1 MKYFHCCIF
10 AYGQTGSGKSYSMI
24 NYGNNKGIVP
34 ISCEEIF
41 NTINQNKVPNLYFVV
56 EISMLEIYHEKVKY
70 LLMPVKDKQQD

>member
-1 MKYFHCCIF
+1 
-10 AYGQTGSGKSYSMI
+10 MI

-41 NTINQNKVPNLYFVV
+41 NTINQNKVPNLYFEV
-56 EISMLEIYHEKVKY
+56 EVSMLEIYNEKVKD